1 MESKPIFGKPIVL
14 LEMQTLNL
22 IFHKASYVSCA
33 LLLEKLP
40 FIGVDNCRLVFS
52 VLPVFTM

>member
-1 MESKPIFGKPIVL
+1 
-14 LEMQTLNL
+14 MQTLNL